1 MSTRGII
8 YFELQDSP
16 DATPEKVGQLNI
28 MSDAYPSYIGNEIYK
43 QLKNVVVAGSDPSDH
58 PNIERVILDILYDIT
73 SDYLQD
79 DEYVYRFIFKTYLIG
94 APPCRVADITE
105 VTVKCKWDEDT
116 FIGSLREFR
125 EYCEKRR

>member
-1 MSTRGII
+1 
-8 YFELQDSP
+8 
-16 DATPEKVGQLNI
+16 

-43 QLKNVVVAGSDPSDH
+43 QLKNVVVTGSDPSDN
-58 PNIERVILDILYDIT
+58 PNIERVILDILYDIK

-105 VTVKCKWDEDT
+105 VTVKNKYREGAFT
-116 FIGSLREFR
+116 GTLREFR
-125 EYCEKRR
+125 EYCDK